1 MKIWPPD
8 QEAVLDFKVKTCT
21 PSYCLVIELEQQKSE
36 KLLKYVSL
44 LSWWLQILSVTKKMG
59 G

>member
-1 MKIWPPD
+1 MYRLSVGHENLAQD

-44 LSWWLQILSVTKKMG
+44 LS
-59 G
+59 